1 MIAGLCKIILK
12 AYTVLLDIAAVQSID
27 GSFHVDD
34 VIQSSRFWCCGT
46 IFDETIEICS
56 ISVW

>member
-34 VIQSSRFWCCGT
+34 VIQSSRF
-46 IFDETIEICS
+46 
-56 ISVW
+56 